1 MSASH
6 PRYLWWNGKR
16 VAWEGATVHVTQLG
30 WATVPAI
37 FEGIMSYWNDAE
49 EELFV
54 FRLDAHLQRFLR
66 SQKMMRMAR
75 DYSVAQLTEAIAD
88 LLRANE
94 CRQDTYVYPLAFLG
108 TWVSLALFI
117 RAYKL
122 HRSGSAEEK
131 GDPPPPPLPGRD
143 EEQLGEAHK
152 SVINPFAVKA
162 GDDSKDRAQG
172 KRQRSR

>member
-1 MSASH
+1 VSASH

-75 DYSVAQLTEAIAD
+75 DYSVAQLTEVLD
-88 LLRANE
+88 EGELLVPR
-94 CRQDTYVYPLAFLG
+94 
-108 TWVSLALFI
+108 I
-117 RAYKL
+117 RR
-122 HRSGSAEEK
+122 HRRVTLSVAPIRIGRT
-131 GDPPPPPLPGRD
+131 PP
-143 EEQLGEAHK
+143 
-152 SVINPFAVKA
+152 
-162 GDDSKDRAQG
+162 
-172 KRQRSR
+172 